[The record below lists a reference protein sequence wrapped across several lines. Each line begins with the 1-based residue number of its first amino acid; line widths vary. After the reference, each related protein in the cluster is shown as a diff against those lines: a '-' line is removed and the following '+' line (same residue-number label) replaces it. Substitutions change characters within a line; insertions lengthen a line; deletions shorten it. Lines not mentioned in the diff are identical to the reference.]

1 MVRATTGFALAGVL
15 ALGACAVAPP
25 SGPAVVAM
33 PPQGK
38 SIEQFQS
45 EDSYCR
51 QIGSQAAGGTDAAQA
66 ATNNS
71 VGTAV
76 AGTALGAAA
85 GALIGSASGHVGAGA
100 AIGAGAGLLAGSAV
114 GANGAQ
120 YSAAGLQRNYDVAYA
135 QCMASKGNQVGP
147 AGPPPG
153 YAGPPVAY
161 VAPPVVVGA
170 PYPYPYYRPYYYG
183 PRYYP
188 Y

>member
-1 MVRATTGFALAGVL
+1 MIRASTGFALAGVL

-38 SIEQFQS
+38 TFEQFQG
-45 EDSYCR
+45 EDNYCR
-51 QIGSQAAGGTDAAQA
+51 SVAAQSSGGGA
-66 ATNNS
+66 AAQQATNNE

-120 YSAAGLQRNYDVAYA
+120 YSAAGMQRSYDITYA
-135 QCMASKGNQVGP
+135 QCMASKGNAFQGG
-147 AGPPPG
+147 GPPPG
-153 YAGPPVAY
+153 YVAGPPVAY
-161 VAPPVVVGA
+161 VEPGVVVG
-170 PYPYPYYRPYYYG
+170 YPYRPYYYG
-183 PRYYP
+183 PRYWHY
-188 Y
+188 